1 MTAPE
6 FKPPNYYTP
15 RRSPSPLLVAL
26 IAIVLVVLIG
36 GALAVM
42 LQLGPF
48 GPGTSQPTSL
58 PTSPTGSSASALPTQ
73 PTQRPSLESPEAT
86 RNPPSELPTQSP
98 TYTGPPPTA
107 NDATAQLLAHVPEAI
122 RPTCVA
128 GAFTAPVVA
137 LVNCVSGIEV
147 TVTYSAYPDAGAMYA
162 DYDASVDR
170 AQFDRDSGLCYQTN
184 PDGTVT
190 ATPTKW
196 PSEHSYTIGGDSA
209 GRYFCIERGLPT
221 ITWTDKRLNIGAVA
235 TASTGDFERLVGF
248 WLNEAGPIP

>member
-1 MTAPE
+1 MTAPD

-15 RRSPSPLLVAL
+15 RRSPSPLLVAV
-26 IAIVLVVLIG
+26 IAGVLVVLIG

-48 GPGTSQPTSL
+48 APGTSQPSAQPTAGS
-58 PTSPTGSSASALPTQ
+58 TSPAGSGVLPPQ
-73 PTQRPSLESPEAT
+73 PSLESPQAT
-86 RNPPSELPTQSP
+86 RNPPSELPTEP
-98 TYTGPPPTA
+98 PPVNTGPPPTA
-107 NDATAQLLAHVPEAI
+107 NDATGQLLVHVPEAI
-122 RPTCVA
+122 RPTCSA
-128 GAFTAPVVA
+128 AEFTAPVVA
-137 LVNCVSGIEV
+137 SVSCVSGAEV
-147 TVTYSAYPDAGAMYA
+147 AVTYSTYPDAGTMYV

-196 PSEHSYTIGGDSA
+196 PSEHDYSVGDTPV

-221 ITWTDKRLNIGAVA
+221 VTWTDDRLNIGAVA
-235 TASTGDFERLVGF
+235 TASTGDFDRLVRF